1 MGIGERMRALDWQP
15 QWSWRLSCE
24 MDTIDWG
31 TRLAH
36 ARACGLFCLQGDLG
50 CGKTTLVRGVLRG
63 LGYTGMVPS
72 PSYTLLEHYEVP
84 HDKSYD
90 KSHDK
95 SHDKSYDKSHDK
107 SHDKNKATHNVVF
120 HFDLYR
126 IADAGELE
134 GIGFRDY
141 LANVPPALCFLE
153 WPEHAGD
160 YLSLPDVWLRFQM
173 NGTERMLS
181 AAAGSRLGRDV
192 LSRMCEHSV
201 SSS

>member
-1 MGIGERMRALDWQP
+1 MRALDWQP
-15 QWSWRLSCE
+15 QWSWCLSSE
-24 MDTIDWG
+24 TDTIDWG

-36 ARACGLFCLQGDLG
+36 ARARGLFCLQGDLG

-90 KSHDK
+90 E
-95 SHDKSYDKSHDK
+95 SYDKH
-107 SHDKNKATHNVVF
+107 KATHNVVF

-160 YLSLPDVWLRFQM
+160 YLSSPDVWLRFQM